1 MGLQHPVDEKGLDD
15 KAIVA
20 FCEPFFLVSK
30 TDINFIIYN

>member
-20 FCEPFFLVSK
+20 FCESFPVSK
-30 TDINFIIYN
+30 TNINLIVYN